1 MVEPLIPTAK
11 EINRVMLWLKALGY
25 KQNSIA
31 GTVKKQNDGGV
42 SFQIESFFVK
52 RVSLCYKLYN
62 Y

>member
-31 GTVKKQNDGGV
+31 GTLKNKMMVV
-42 SFQIESFFVK
+42 CLF
-52 RVSLCYKLYN
+52 R
-62 Y
+62 